1 MTTINVNTYP
11 NQPFTLADAVPLFIG
26 EDSLIFENNF
36 NIYKLNL
43 RTGSLIYTNAINNVL
58 GDVAKGAI
66 IEKTITK
73 GGNIAMTFLYC
84 KNAETRG
91 SRYLYA
97 RRFVLN
103 STDLSLVS
111 YGNEIQFSNNTIDVA
126 PFGLYPPLE
135 LSPNHLVYSHVEKS
149 NFIVVDLWKKSIYT
163 MSEYSPTGYAMVP
176 FGIVRDRTNNQLA
189 LLAGKHY
196 WISGSYSYVYA
207 INPRDWS
214 QIAASTSYDSGSG
227 AMLQRMLYRDT
238 TGTVRMILFGASGGY
253 SYTQYTS
260 KWNAIYVDNNSIAN
274 EFTVVAGSAYGTF
287 DAGNRFPHV
296 LGVTANNTLLLGV
309 YGRAQ
314 GGVSSF
320 GVSVME
326 VNDQLQNPTNMVQA
340 SFPIST
346 SENSGQIGGWRNFF
360 LLESDWNFYV
370 YGGIVTYNN
379 TPTLVIFQVTDY
391 PDIVDPD
398 PYGYYVVP
406 QSGLK
411 PTKLTLSVT
420 PL

>member
-1 MTTINVNTYP
+1 MTTINANTYP
-11 NQPFTLADAVPLFIG
+11 NQPYTLSDAVPLFVG
-26 EDSLIFENNF
+26 EDSIIIANGFRF
-36 NIYKLNL
+36 FKINL
-43 RTGSLIYTNAINNVL
+43 KTGSMIYTEAVKNLL
-58 GDVAKGAI
+58 GDVNEGQYLQPAI
-66 IEKTITK
+66 VK
-73 GGNIAMTFLYC
+73 GGNIAVTCFYT

-97 RRFVLN
+97 RRVVLN
-103 STDLSLVS
+103 PTDLSLVRYS
-111 YGNEIQFSNNTIDVA
+111 NEIQFSNNVIDVA
-126 PFGLYPPLE
+126 PFGIYPPLE
-135 LSPNHLVYSHVEKS
+135 LSPNHLMFSHVAKS
-149 NFIVVDLWKKSIYT
+149 NFIVVDLWNKSIYT

-196 WISGSYSYVYA
+196 WVTGSYSYVYA

-214 QIAASTSYDSGSG
+214 QIASSTAYDSGSG

-238 TGTVRMILFGASGGY
+238 QGVTRMILFGASGGY
-253 SYTQYTS
+253 PYTSYTS
-260 KWNAIYVDNNSIAN
+260 KWNAIYVNNNSFGN
-274 EFTVVAGSAYGTF
+274 EFTVVADGNYGTF
-287 DAGNRFPHV
+287 QSGNRFPHV

-309 YGRAQ
+309 YGRSQ

-320 GVSVME
+320 GVSVLE
-326 VNDQLQNPTNMVQA
+326 VNDTLGNPTNKVEA

-346 SENSGQIGGWRNFF
+346 SEYSTSMCGWRYFF
-360 LLESDWNFYV
+360 LDESDWNFYV
-370 YGGIVTYNN
+370 YGGIITYNG
-379 TPTLVIFQVTDY
+379 TPTLVIFQITDY

-398 PYGYYVVP
+398 PYGYLIVP
-406 QSGLK
+406 KSGLK